1 MAALKC
7 QERFRIERRLPG
19 CVKLLERLSGGNS
32 RVIVAPGMTI
42 FTAPTKRYQG
52 YIFDCDGTLAN
63 SMPVHYL
70 AWKKTVA
77 EAGGEIPEDLFYS
90 LGGVPSRG
98 IVSLLNEKF
107 GSQMDPETVAT
118 QKEEYYVD
126 MLRQITPIEEVV
138 SFAKEVAVFAKVA
151 VASGGILPVVLK
163 TLDSIGLAGFFS
175 VVVTSEQ
182 VPRGKPHPDMFIEA
196 ARRLKVSPETC
207 LVLED
212 SPAGFEAAEA
222 AGMDYAVVA
231 RPVGA

>member
-1 MAALKC
+1 
-7 QERFRIERRLPG
+7 
-19 CVKLLERLSGGNS
+19 
-32 RVIVAPGMTI
+32 MTI

-52 YIFDCDGTLAN
+52 YIFDCDGTLAD
-63 SMPVHYL
+63 SMPIHYL
-70 AWKKTVA
+70 AWKKTVT
-77 EAGGEIPEDLFYS
+77 ETGGQIPEDLFYS
-90 LGGVPSRG
+90 LGGVPSRS
-98 IVSLLNEKF
+98 IVTLLNERF

-118 QKEEYYVD
+118 RKEEYYVD

-138 SFAKEVAVFAKVA
+138 TFAKEVAVFAKVA

-196 ARRLKVSPETC
+196 ARRLTVSPEAC

-212 SPAGFEAAEA
+212 SPAGFEAAKA

-231 RPVGA
+231 RPVRA

>member
-1 MAALKC
+1 
-7 QERFRIERRLPG
+7 
-19 CVKLLERLSGGNS
+19 
-32 RVIVAPGMTI
+32 MTI

-52 YIFDCDGTLAN
+52 YIFDCDGTLAH

-70 AWKKTVA
+70 AWKKAVG
-77 EAGGEIPEDLFYS
+77 EAGGQIPEDFFYS
-90 LGGVPSRG
+90 LGGVPSRQ

-118 QKEEYYVD
+118 LKEEYYIDLLPRV
-126 MLRQITPIEEVV
+126 TPIEEVAA
-138 SFAKEVAVFAKVA
+138 FAREVATFAKVA

-163 TLDSIGLAGFFS
+163 TLNSIGFGDFFS

-182 VPRGKPHPDMFIEA
+182 VARGKPYPDMFLEA
-196 ARRLKVSPETC
+196 ARRLNVSPETS

-222 AGMDYAVVA
+222 AGMDCAVVA
-231 RPVGA
+231 RPVRE